1 MPQCPLHEQTPKM
14 FVTREIIEEDDIVE
28 KDNSPPESE
37 DDISETEAN
46 EAEEYFAR
54 ASSLMDAIE
63 EESEHVESS
72 EDEHVADEYEYDD
85 VDMVESENE
94 CMALL

>member
-37 DDISETEAN
+37 YDIWETEAN

-54 ASSLMDAIE
+54 ASSPMDAIE
-63 EESEHVESS
+63 EES
-72 EDEHVADEYEYDD
+72 EHVADEYEYDD

-94 CMALL
+94 CMASL